1 MLVVQSEE
9 VRVED
14 GVKQDY
20 QDEVC
25 TEWEELPVS
34 VVLSKVLP
42 LHIDD
47 SLDALKLEDL

>member
-1 MLVVQSEE
+1 MLVLQSEE

-14 GVKQDY
+14 GVEQDD

-34 VVLSKVLP
+34 VVLSEVLP
-42 LHIDD
+42 LHVYDG
-47 SLDALKLEDL
+47 LDTL